1 MVLLLALLFLALPI
15 AELAVIVAV
24 ADSVG
29 VFNAIGL
36 LILVSLVGAWLARRE
51 GLGML
56 TRIRAALDR
65 GEMPSREVAN
75 GFLILFAGALMIT
88 PGFLTDC
95 LALVL
100 LFPPTRALVRT
111 TLLAAALRRGGVAV
125 VGGRGPRGFGGFG
138 PGGPAGGSGG
148 PGRSGGNGRRPGS
161 GDDVWDAESW
171 EEPPRGRDE
180 LGGGR

>member
-24 ADSVG
+24 ADSIG

-36 LILVSLVGAWLARRE
+36 LVLVSIVGAWLAKRE

-65 GEMPSREVAN
+65 GELPSREVAD

-95 LALVL
+95 LALLL

-111 TLLAAALRRGGVAV
+111 TLLASALRRGRVTV
-125 VGGRGPRGFGGFG
+125 LSGGRGPRGFGGV
-138 PGGPAGGSGG
+138 GGDA
-148 PGRSGGNGRRPGS
+148 RRPGS

-171 EEPPRGRDE
+171 EEAPRGRDQ

>member
-24 ADSVG
+24 ADSIG

-36 LILVSLVGAWLARRE
+36 LILVSIVGAWLAKRE

-65 GEMPSREVAN
+65 GEMPSREVAD

-111 TLLAAALRRGGVAV
+111 TLLASALRRGSVAV

-138 PGGPAGGSGG
+138 GPGGRTDGAGDGM
-148 PGRSGGNGRRPGS
+148 
-161 GDDVWDAESW
+161 WEAESW
-171 EEPPRGRDE
+171 EEPPRGRDQ